1 MNYNHIT
8 TKVVVFL
15 QLFALAVE
23 CGLTSESVFES
34 FGSKPS
40 RNGGTKW
47 AVLIAGSNGY
57 YNYRHQADV
66 CHAYQILKKGGL
78 KDENI
83 VVFMYDDIARNP
95 LNCFPGV
102 MKNNPNGENV
112 YLGVQKDYTGENVT
126 PRNILAVITGNRT
139 STNGGSGKVVNSG
152 PDDDVLI
159 FFSGHGGPGVLGMPG
174 FFELLYADDII
185 GALKTKHT
193 LQTYGRL
200 VFYLESCESGSIFD
214 GLLPKDMN
222 IYAVTA
228 AKPDEDS
235 YATYYS
241 RVFGTYLGDLFS
253 ISWMEDSQQADRK
266 TETLEQ
272 QYQVVKNRTES
283 GGYIGSHPKQYG
295 TISLSSNFLDTYMGS
310 AVNSAAVHVKSAPKA
325 VSSMHIAQRD
335 AELLYLKKK
344 WRRAPNSS
352 HEKEEARK
360 KLEEVISHRYH
371 IDNSMKAIGELL
383 FGAENGAKMLNFVRP
398 AGYPLVDDWEC
409 LRNMVGI
416 YRTRCGSLA
425 TYGLKHMRGFANIC
439 NAGIHQE
446 QMVKVSAQAC
456 S

>member
-1 MNYNHIT
+1 MT
-8 TKVVVFL
+8 
-15 QLFALAVE
+15 E
-23 CGLTSESVFES
+23 
-34 FGSKPS
+34 
-40 RNGGTKW
+40 
-47 AVLIAGSNGY
+47 
-57 YNYRHQADV
+57 ADV

-83 VVFMYDDIARNP
+83 VVFMYDDIAYNP
-95 LNCFPGV
+95 SNPFPGV

-112 YLGVQKDYTGENVT
+112 YPGVPKDYTGEDVT
-126 PRNILAVITGNRT
+126 PGNILAAIIGKQT
-139 STNGGSGKVVNSG
+139 STIGGSRKVVNSG
-152 PDDDVLI
+152 PDDDVFI

-174 FFELLYADDII
+174 FFELLYAHDII
-185 GALKTKHT
+185 HALKTKHT
-193 LQTYGRL
+193 LQTYRSL

-241 RVFGTYLGDLFS
+241 RDFGTYLGDLFS

-266 TETLEQ
+266 TETLGQ

-295 TISLSSNFLDTYMGS
+295 TISLSSDFLVTYMGA
-310 AVNSAAVHVKSAPKA
+310 AVNSAAVHVKSEPKA

-371 IDNSMKAIGELL
+371 IDNIMKAIGELL

-425 TYGLKHMRGFANIC
+425 TYGLKNMRGFANIC
-439 NAGIHQE
+439 NAGIHRE
-446 QMVKVSAQAC
+446 QMVKASAQAC
-456 S
+456 SWKDVIKGL